1 MLASIGNDY
10 IDTDA
15 ISNIR
20 AVPGPH
26 GIQQDLGGQLSPE
39 AKVYYP
45 GNPGYTT
52 ATTRW
57 SAASHPEFLV
67 VVVPATDQ
75 DVVVAVKYANKNK
88 IPFLAV
94 NRGHGTSIDMNNLR
108 YGINIYVR
116 NLDNITIA
124 PNGHSAIL
132 GGGVYSDQLIQ
143 TLALKGKTAA
153 TGACTCVG
161 VVGAGLGGGLGRYQ
175 GLFGLVADNFLEMT
189 VITASGAIHTV
200 SENRNADLFWAM
212 RGAGH
217 NFGIVTSFEYKIN
230 DSIPSWY
237 IATYIYTKEKLEA
250 VFSALNDQ
258 NDNSNQPKELTTYT
272 VFAFDPNISA
282 EPVIIVSL
290 WYAGPAASAHPY
302 TLPFLALNPRLTT
315 KNDSIP
321 YPSLADAVGTGINSP
336 ICKPGLSVNIF
347 PTGILKFNLS
357 TNRQVY
363 NLYAELVTQHPGF
376 AGSVVQFEAYSM
388 LGIRSVKA
396 ESTASSFLARYPPS
410 SSDDDIAPLYGHQ
423 FRTLFHNGDTP
434 ARSSFQRP
442 LNTYINHA
450 YGDESMEMMYGYE
463 KWRLGKLKKLKR
475 EWDPRGAFGWFH
487 PIR

>member
-1 MLASIGNDY
+1 MFALPLILPLVWGFGAHLTCATLNATTHLPPSL
-10 IDTDA
+10 
-15 ISNIR
+15 SNIR
-20 AVPGPH
+20 VVPGPH

-75 DVVVAVKYANKNK
+75 DVVVAV
-88 IPFLAV
+88 
-94 NRGHGTSIDMNNLR
+94 
-108 YGINIYVR
+108 
-116 NLDNITIA
+116 
-124 PNGHSAIL
+124 
-132 GGGVYSDQLIQ
+132 
-143 TLALKGKTAA
+143 A

-189 VITASGAIHTV
+189 VITASGVIHTV

-237 IATYIYTKEKLEA
+237 IATYIYAKEKLEA

-258 NDNSNQPKELTTYT
+258 NDN
-272 VFAFDPNISA
+272 ARHH
-282 EPVIIVSL
+282 SL
-290 WYAGPAASAHPY
+290 PLVRWP
-302 TLPFLALNPRLTT
+302 LPFLALNPRFIT
-315 KNDSIP
+315 KIDSVP

-396 ESTASSFLARYPPS
+396 ESTAYA
-410 SSDDDIAPLYGHQ
+410 H
-423 FRTLFHNGDTP
+423 
-434 ARSSFQRP
+434 
-442 LNTYINHA
+442 
-450 YGDESMEMMYGYE
+450 
-463 KWRLGKLKKLKR
+463 R
-475 EWDPRGAFGWFH
+475 EDNLLV
-487 PIR
+487 